1 MPPVVPSL
9 PHFLLQPGRPDPGQP
24 LLLRG
29 VVVLPWPS
37 GDAEL
42 LADGVIVLQGGRV
55 QTVRLARAGD
65 PAWQPHLLI
74 PGLVDLHCHWPQHH
88 VRGQFGGQLLDWL
101 RESIWPA
108 EAALADPELAGT
120 LAERFVRDLLRA
132 GTCAGLFFGPPS
144 VAASARFA
152 ACAPQGLLEG
162 PALMEVEAPAEL
174 CTPVTQTLA
183 ELPRLASA
191 RGGAVAITPRFA
203 PNLTDTGLRAAGQLA
218 AQTGWPV
225 QSHLAENREEV
236 SWVARLFPADAD
248 YTGVYEARGLLGPRA
263 IYAHAIHLSDRE
275 LGALAA
281 TGTWVAHCP
290 TSNEAL
296 ASGRMPLERLRA
308 AHVPWVLASDVGA
321 GPRLSLLDVG
331 RAFLQVHRGQAPVT
345 AVEALCRSTAV
356 PGAYLAQFDAALTG
370 VGTFRSGAPGHVVAL
385 PLPAAPLSPEPLLLA
400 LYQHTPAER
409 SETAPLQVWCWGQP
423 VCPPPAFGTDS

>member
-1 MPPVVPSL
+1 MPPVAPRL
-9 PHFLLQPGRPDPGQP
+9 PQFLAQPCRAEPGQP
-24 LLLRG
+24 LALRG

-42 LADGVIVLQGGRV
+42 LADGVVELQGGRV

-65 PAWQPHLLI
+65 PLWQPHLLI
-74 PGLVDLHCHWPQHH
+74 PGFVDLHCHWPQHH
-88 VRGQFGGQLLDWL
+88 VRGQFGGQLLEWL
-101 RESIWPA
+101 RGSIWPA
-108 EAALADPELAGT
+108 EAALADPALAGQ

-144 VAASARFA
+144 AAASARFA
-152 ACAPQGLLEG
+152 ESAPPGLLEG

-174 CTPVTQTLA
+174 CQPVTETLA
-183 ELPRLASA
+183 ALPRLAAA
-191 RGGAVAITPRFA
+191 RGGPVAITPRFA
-203 PNLTDTGLRAAGQLA
+203 PNLTDAGLRAAGQLA

-225 QSHLAENREEV
+225 QSHLAENRDEV
-236 SWVARLFPADAD
+236 AWVAQLFPSDRD
-248 YTGVYEARGLLGPRA
+248 YTGVYEARGLLGRRA
-263 IYAHAIHLSDRE
+263 IYAHAIHLSDQE
-275 LGALAA
+275 LETLAA
-281 TGTWVAHCP
+281 SGSWVAHCP

-331 RAFLQVHRGQAPVT
+331 RAFLHVHRGHTPVT

-356 PGAYLAQFDAALTG
+356 PGAYLSQFNAEWTG
-370 VGTFRSGAPGHVVAL
+370 LGTFRSGAPGHVVAL
-385 PLPAAPLSPEPLLLA
+385 PLPAAPLSPEALLMA
-400 LYQHTPAER
+400 LYQQTLPER